1 MNEKLDDF
9 TDEELIAEIVER
21 GHTVD
26 EESSLEDF
34 DNEALLF
41 EMELRGICALS
52 GFAEFFGTVMGAEWL
67 RATNPPQEVRDA
79 YWQEFGRIL

>member
-21 GHTVD
+21 GQTVD
-26 EESSLEDF
+26 EETDIDEFSDAAILDAV
-34 DNEALLF
+34 EARDLTVPGGF
-41 EMELRGICALS
+41 S
-52 GFAEFFGTVMGAEWL
+52 GFFGTTHGAEWL